1 MRIHRAQPDAAWRG
15 GGQVAG
21 SMAGAEKREFGL
33 RLVAAL
39 EAAGR
44 PVNASQVLAAFNRL
58 DPGMR
63 VTIFAVRKWLLGTAI
78 PTQDK
83 LHLLANWLGVSAQ
96 WLRFGE
102 TGQQEE
108 QARTPGAGLTSRDQR
123 LLDDVHRLDELSRQ
137 VLEDLVTSLLIH
149 FPPPKSPVDPG

>member
-1 MRIHRAQPDAAWRG
+1 
-15 GGQVAG
+15 
-21 SMAGAEKREFGL
+21 MATAEKREFGL

-44 PVNASQVLAAFNRL
+44 SPTPAQVLAAFNRL
-58 DPGMR
+58 DPAMR

-102 TGQQEE
+102 TRPAND
-108 QARTPGAGLTSRDQR
+108 QARPTASGLASRDQR

-137 VLEDLVTSLLIH
+137 VLEDLVTSLLVH
-149 FPPPKSPVDPG
+149 FPPRRTPADPG